1 MVEPIFGRAQQY
13 LSHRKGLCKV
23 PSFKKCGLITTAL
36 FYFHYFLIERVKKMS
51 LRVQENAFLRV

>member
-51 LRVQENAFLRV
+51 LRVHF